1 MYHLTLRQLRVFE
14 AVASRLSFSRAAES
28 LHLTQPAVSMQI
40 RQLEEN
46 IGLPLFEQM
55 GKRIF
60 LTEAG
65 REMSHYSRTIAQQLL
80 EAEAVLD
87 ELKGLERGKLT
98 ISVVGT
104 ANYFAPQLL
113 AKFCKRYTG
122 ITISLNVANRESV
135 SKQLE
140 DNSTDLAIMGRPPVG
155 MDIYAE
161 TFLANPLVVIAT
173 PDHPLANQRKIPLER
188 LRGLTF
194 IMREQGSGTRAAME
208 GFFQE
213 HDIDFAVGTE
223 MSTNEAIKQA
233 VQVGMGL
240 SVLSLHTVEL
250 ELETRRLAVLDVE
263 GFPIVRA
270 WHLMHRANKRVS
282 GSARA
287 FKEFLLSEA
296 ANLVPAKIPAPR
308 KRRAPKIPTEGRVA
322 R

>member
-1 MYHLTLRQLRVFE
+1 MYHLTLRQLRVFA
-14 AVASRLSFSRAAES
+14 AVANHLSFSRAAES

-40 RQLEEN
+40 KQLEET

-65 REMSHYSRTIAQQLL
+65 REILHYSRTIAQQLL
-80 EAEAVLD
+80 EAEAVID

-113 AKFCKRYTG
+113 AQFCKRYTG
-122 ITISLNVANRESV
+122 ITVSLNVVNREAV
-135 SKQLE
+135 IKHLE
-140 DNSTDLAIMGRPPVG
+140 DNSTDLAIMGRPPEG

-161 TFLANPLVVIAT
+161 TFMANPLVVIAA
-173 PDHPLANQRKIPLER
+173 PDHPLASQRKIPLER

-194 IMREQGSGTRAAME
+194 LMREQGSGTRAAME
-208 GFFQE
+208 RFFQE
-213 HDIDFAVGTE
+213 HDIDFEVGTE
-223 MSTNEAIKQA
+223 MNTNEAIKQA

-263 GFPIVRA
+263 DFPIVRA

-287 FKEFLLSEA
+287 FKAFLLSEA
-296 ANLVPAKIPAPR
+296 ANLIPAKLPAARRPR
-308 KRRAPKIPTEGRVA
+308 TRKLPAKGGSA
-322 R
+322 G